1 MWSYFAFTE
10 FMPFSLFLF
19 DICESWKY
27 EYGNHIFFKTVSVYS
42 YVLKHWK
49 LDVDKKKKK
58 KVHPDYFC
66 LKENVVFSV

>member
-10 FMPFSLFLF
+10 FNAIFIVSF

-49 LDVDKKKKK
+49 LDVDKKKRRKFTRMTF
-58 KVHPDYFC
+58 V
-66 LKENVVFSV
+66 

>member
-10 FMPFSLFLF
+10 FSAIFIQFLF

-49 LDVDKKKKK
+49 KKEKKEKKKCPNKFIQMTF
-58 KVHPDYFC
+58 V
-66 LKENVVFSV
+66 